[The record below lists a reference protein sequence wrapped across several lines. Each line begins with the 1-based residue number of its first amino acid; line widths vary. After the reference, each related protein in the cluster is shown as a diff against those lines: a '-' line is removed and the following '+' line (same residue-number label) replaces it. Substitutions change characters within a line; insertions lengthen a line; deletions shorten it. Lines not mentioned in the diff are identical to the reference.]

1 MNSTPLLFL
10 GILVA
15 LASSWW
21 GILVAPSLQVGNTP
35 TILLKETGQ
44 HYPPNRPGLAQQGAA
59 IYLSEGCN
67 TCHSQLV
74 RPEGFGIDLARGW
87 GKRRTVAQDYLRD
100 SPVLLGTVRIGPD
113 LTNIGYRMGA
123 GDTNAQPVM
132 VAYHLKHLYHPRT
145 VAAGSVMPAYP
156 YLFEQ
161 RPIVAGALSPHA
173 LKLEGAFA
181 PPAGYEIV
189 PKPEATALVAYLLS
203 LRSGIS
209 LAEAPIPQPPT
220 NGVDTASAST
230 NGMSAASTAT
240 PTNPTPAPPS
250 SR

>member
-21 GILVAPSLQVGNTP
+21 GILVAPTLQIGNAP
-35 TILLKETGQ
+35 TVLSKETGQ
-44 HYPPNRPGLAQQGAA
+44 HYPANRPGLAQQGAE
-59 IYLSEGCN
+59 IYRSEGCN
-67 TCHSQLV
+67 TCHSQVV

-100 SPVLLGTVRIGPD
+100 APVMLGSVRIGPD
-113 LTNIGYRMGA
+113 LSNIGYRMGA

-132 VAYHLKHLYHPRT
+132 VAYHLKHLFHPRT

-156 YLFEQ
+156 YLFET
-161 RPIVAGALSPHA
+161 RPVHGSPSAHA
-173 LKLEGAFA
+173 LKLEGPYA
-181 PPAGYEIV
+181 PAEGFEVV
-189 PKPEATALVAYLLS
+189 PKPEANALIAYLLS
-203 LRSGIS
+203 LKAGVS
-209 LAEAPIPQPPT
+209 LSEAPVPPPPT
-220 NGVDTASAST
+220 NSVTAGSATTNAPST
-230 NGMSAASTAT
+230 N
-240 PTNPTPAPPS
+240 AP